1 MTEGQFDAA
10 RINELLVELDLELQ
24 RRGVGGTIFVVG
36 GAAMAL
42 AYNATRVTEDIDGTF
57 EPRDVILAAA
67 QSVAAAQHVGPR
79 WLSDGVAQMMPPRN
93 DDHPQGVKI
102 GPALTIS
109 IASPEYVLAM
119 KAMTSRQSDGDL
131 KDAALLCR
139 LLGYTN
145 ERDIESVVQR
155 YFGRQKHFGAQELF
169 FERIIANI

>member
-67 QSVAAAQHVGPR
+67 QSVAAAQHVGP
-79 WLSDGVAQMMPPRN
+79 
-93 DDHPQGVKI
+93 I
-102 GPALTIS
+102 LT
-109 IASPEYVLAM
+109 P
-119 KAMTSRQSDGDL
+119 
-131 KDAALLCR
+131 
-139 LLGYTN
+139 
-145 ERDIESVVQR
+145 
-155 YFGRQKHFGAQELF
+155 
-169 FERIIANI
+169 